1 MNRQKII
8 ARMTLLLLLAVFCFG
23 TATAEKTDTAGGRVV
38 VWKVTE
44 PEIDIDIL
52 LDETFNRGTENE
64 WTDIREE
71 KREFNGRF
79 WDTKSEEGPP
89 FCGVE
94 SWWGTGY
101 LLSFDIY
108 RQADYYGKYKYY
120 YDIGTQNTIP
130 EESGFGAERAAETI
144 ARSEDLLKRLGLYG
158 ESYQPSPVSFTTC
171 GRIKGTTKSRK
182 VLFEELLDGLPVRW
196 SQDSLYDN
204 ARGKDPTAYY
214 LYTELAWSDEEGLL
228 KMDAYWSGFEPL
240 TRAENTLSAEEAAA
254 RFAEAGLKEQQPE
267 ACWFLSGNGKE
278 ATATL
283 AWRVEHTFLSAV
295 DGVWLQTQ

>member
-8 ARMTLLLLLAVFCFG
+8 ASMTLLLLLAVFCFG

-94 SWWGTGY
+94 SW
-101 LLSFDIY
+101 
-108 RQADYYGKYKYY
+108 
-120 YDIGTQNTIP
+120 
-130 EESGFGAERAAETI
+130 
-144 ARSEDLLKRLGLYG
+144 
-158 ESYQPSPVSFTTC
+158 
-171 GRIKGTTKSRK
+171 
-182 VLFEELLDGLPVRW
+182 
-196 SQDSLYDN
+196 
-204 ARGKDPTAYY
+204 
-214 LYTELAWSDEEGLL
+214 
-228 KMDAYWSGFEPL
+228 
-240 TRAENTLSAEEAAA
+240 
-254 RFAEAGLKEQQPE
+254 
-267 ACWFLSGNGKE
+267 
-278 ATATL
+278 
-283 AWRVEHTFLSAV
+283 
-295 DGVWLQTQ
+295 